1 MNPHNDRSMFLIS
14 FTLCQDISVVSK
26 SAAKLLKAQGI
37 IPLGEKERQEQKKS
51 ALTTVLVCVHCKT
64 PNKPNAKFCS
74 NVQCGMILNWQ
85 THIEKVRE
93 SESHMKELAE
103 LKAQQKI
110 EESKFKEIN
119 KKMEL
124 MSNAQVCPSWSRTL
138 TRSSEDS
145 NHVTLCCAEQGMK

>member
-1 MNPHNDRSMFLIS
+1 
-14 FTLCQDISVVSK
+14 
-26 SAAKLLKAQGI
+26 
-37 IPLGEKERQEQKKS
+37 
-51 ALTTVLVCVHCKT
+51 
-64 PNKPNAKFCS
+64 
-74 NVQCGMILNWQ
+74 MILNWQ

-124 MSNAQVCPSWSRTL
+124 MSNA
-138 TRSSEDS
+138 
-145 NHVTLCCAEQGMK
+145 

>member
-1 MNPHNDRSMFLIS
+1 VLGDK
-14 FTLCQDISVVSK
+14 SVVSK
-26 SAAKLLKAQGI
+26 SAAKLLKAQDI

-74 NVQCGMILNWQ
+74 NVQCGMILNWE

-110 EESKFKEIN
+110 EEESKFKEIN

-124 MSNAQVCPSWSRTL
+124 MSKALGMSKLVEDFDREQRRLESRNPML
-138 TRSSEDS
+138 RRARNEVRHD
-145 NHVTLCCAEQGMK
+145 

>member
-1 MNPHNDRSMFLIS
+1 VLGHK
-14 FTLCQDISVVSK
+14 SVVSK

-74 NVQCGMILNWQ
+74 NVQCGMILNWE

-124 MSNAQVCPSWSRTL
+124 MSKALGMSKLVEDFDKEQRRLESRNPML
-138 TRSSEDS
+138 RRARNEVRHD
-145 NHVTLCCAEQGMK
+145 

>member
-1 MNPHNDRSMFLIS
+1 
-14 FTLCQDISVVSK
+14 
-26 SAAKLLKAQGI
+26 
-37 IPLGEKERQEQKKS
+37 
-51 ALTTVLVCVHCKT
+51 
-64 PNKPNAKFCS
+64 
-74 NVQCGMILNWQ
+74 MILNWQ
-85 THIEKVRE
+85 TNIEKVRE

-124 MSNAQVCPSWSRTL
+124 MSKALGIPRWSRTL

-145 NHVTLCCAEQGMK
+145 NHVTLCRAEQGMK

>member
-1 MNPHNDRSMFLIS
+1 
-14 FTLCQDISVVSK
+14 
-26 SAAKLLKAQGI
+26 
-37 IPLGEKERQEQKKS
+37 
-51 ALTTVLVCVHCKT
+51 
-64 PNKPNAKFCS
+64 
-74 NVQCGMILNWQ
+74 MILNWQ

-124 MSNAQVCPSWSRTL
+124 MSKALGMSKLVEDFDKEQRRLESRNPMLRRARNEVRHT
-138 TRSSEDS
+138 
-145 NHVTLCCAEQGMK
+145 

>member
-1 MNPHNDRSMFLIS
+1 VLGHK
-14 FTLCQDISVVSK
+14 SVVSK

-93 SESHMKELAE
+93 SESH
-103 LKAQQKI
+103 LKGLQ
-110 EESKFKEIN
+110 SLRLN
-119 KKMEL
+119 K
-124 MSNAQVCPSWSRTL
+124 R
-138 TRSSEDS
+138 
-145 NHVTLCCAEQGMK
+145 

>member
-37 IPLGEKERQEQKKS
+37 IPLGEKEKQEQKKS
-51 ALTTVLVCVHCKT
+51 ALTTVLVCAHCEA
-64 PNKPNAKFCS
+64 PNKPIAKFCS
-74 NVQCGMILNWQ
+74 NVQCCIVLNWQ

-103 LKAQQKI
+103 LEAQQKI
-110 EESKFKEIN
+110 EDRRIKI
-119 KKMEL
+119 
-124 MSNAQVCPSWSRTL
+124 
-138 TRSSEDS
+138 
-145 NHVTLCCAEQGMK
+145 